1 MATAREESTRQSPW
15 PARVVVLAGV
25 LFPLLVT
32 GGVLAPRVISLM
44 ADPVIESTATEAESP
59 ATLDFSK
66 PLPGKPPLLL
76 PRDYDAGF
84 VPELLDLQNLFSAAS
99 HTADQMAE
107 EYARLLGFPRSHG
120 DVIVMDDVDREI
132 RDVIFKDPVMVGAE
146 TAYPRRSLR
155 FPSPERQHCSLPDSS
170 SSRFDTDS
178 ADPAG
183 GYLGRTDRIASGS
196 PQLPLRRTAVAE
208 VIVSHPRGARY
219 SPCPRSAKRTAADR
233 RPTAGPEIIS

>member
-1 MATAREESTRQSPW
+1 MAIAREESTRQSPW

-32 GGVLAPRVISLM
+32 GGVLAPRVISVM
-44 ADPVIESTATEAESP
+44 ADPPIESTSTESESAT
-59 ATLDFSK
+59 TLDFSK

-99 HTADQMAE
+99 HTPDQMAE

-146 TAYPRRSLR
+146 TAYPRPNPALLPIGDPRPLGDGLR
-155 FPSPERQHCSLPDSS
+155 FDDPQATGEGPVAPIPEPGTAAL
-170 SSRFDTDS
+170 
-178 ADPAG
+178 
-183 GYLGRTDRIASGS
+183 LASG
-196 PQLPLRRTAVAE
+196 LVALALR
-208 VIVSHPRGARY
+208 H
-219 SPCPRSAKRTAADR
+219 R
-233 RPTAGPEIIS
+233 RR

>member
-1 MATAREESTRQSPW
+1 MATAKEDTTRQSPW

-44 ADPVIESTATEAESP
+44 ADTEIEDTGTEAGSSV
-59 ATLDFSK
+59 TLDFSK
-66 PLPGKPPLLL
+66 PMSGKPPLLL

-84 VPELLDLQNLFSAAS
+84 VPELLDLQNLFTGES
-99 HTADQMAE
+99 HTPDQMAA

-146 TAYPRRSLR
+146 TAYPRPNPALLPIGDPRPLGDGLR
-155 FPSPERQHCSLPDSS
+155 FDDPQATGEGPVAAIPEPGTAAL
-170 SSRFDTDS
+170 
-178 ADPAG
+178 
-183 GYLGRTDRIASGS
+183 LASG
-196 PQLPLRRTAVAE
+196 LTILAYRHRR
-208 VIVSHPRGARY
+208 R
-219 SPCPRSAKRTAADR
+219 
-233 RPTAGPEIIS
+233 

>member
-44 ADPVIESTATEAESP
+44 ADTETGGTATEAESP
-59 ATLDFSK
+59 PTLDFSK

-76 PRDYDAGF
+76 PRDYEAGF
-84 VPELLDLQNLFSAAS
+84 VPELLDLQNLFTGSTR
-99 HTADQMAE
+99 TADQMAQ

-132 RDVIFKDPVMVGAE
+132 RDVIFRDPVMVGAE
-146 TAYPRRSLR
+146 TAYPRPNPALLPIGDPRPLGDGLR
-155 FPSPERQHCSLPDSS
+155 FDDPQATGEGPVAPIPEPGTAAL
-170 SSRFDTDS
+170 
-178 ADPAG
+178 
-183 GYLGRTDRIASGS
+183 LASG
-196 PQLPLRRTAVAE
+196 LVALALRN
-208 VIVSHPRGARY
+208 
-219 SPCPRSAKRTAADR
+219 R
-233 RPTAGPEIIS
+233 RR